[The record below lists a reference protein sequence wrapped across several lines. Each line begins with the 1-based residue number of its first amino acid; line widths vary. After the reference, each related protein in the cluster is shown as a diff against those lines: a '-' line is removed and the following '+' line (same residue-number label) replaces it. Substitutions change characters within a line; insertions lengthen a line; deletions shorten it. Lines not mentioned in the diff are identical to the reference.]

1 MIRRARPKYL
11 ENNYIDKIIN
21 LQTKKNEDFYFDRG
35 SSAFRFLLESL
46 QFFYDKNL
54 TVCIQ
59 SFNCNTVLDA
69 ALNVNNIKVILSDVK
84 LSDFSISLDFIK
96 ENAKKI
102 DILFLLHYQ
111 GKINIEYEE
120 IIDFCRINKIIVI
133 EDLAH
138 IAENSFAF
146 KGDYGIYSYS
156 FDKPFTCFSG
166 GKIVFNNTQNRFLD
180 MFEERYKKLEYE
192 NIKKTKL
199 DLQLLK
205 YFNNYSTTE
214 LYMQRA
220 DNQQIIKVLL
230 NFLPM
235 NFLYRLLKNNFF
247 GLSIKVFFRILFKLF
262 PKIIQENY
270 VPQRIMDNKINL
282 IEKQKERYLNLNNEY
297 EQIQESIINKLNS
310 KYNFNIDKNTNW
322 NRLSF
327 LDENKRIKFKNIEY
341 GNFNWSSPLNK
352 TYKDN
357 KKVEFIENY
366 DNTNFLSEHII
377 NFPIWS
383 EEIIKEIDDDK

>member
-1 MIRRARPKYL
+1 
-11 ENNYIDKIIN
+11 
-21 LQTKKNEDFYFDRG
+21 
-35 SSAFRFLLESL
+35 
-46 QFFYDKNL
+46 
-54 TVCIQ
+54 
-59 SFNCNTVLDA
+59 
-69 ALNVNNIKVILSDVK
+69 
-84 LSDFSISLDFIK
+84 
-96 ENAKKI
+96 
-102 DILFLLHYQ
+102 
-111 GKINIEYEE
+111 
-120 IIDFCRINKIIVI
+120 
-133 EDLAH
+133 
-138 IAENSFAF
+138 
-146 KGDYGIYSYS
+146 
-156 FDKPFTCFSG
+156 
-166 GKIVFNNTQNRFLD
+166 
-180 MFEERYKKLEYE
+180 
-192 NIKKTKL
+192 
-199 DLQLLK
+199 
-205 YFNNYSTTE
+205 
-214 LYMQRA
+214 
-220 DNQQIIKVLL
+220 
-230 NFLPM
+230 M